1 MAAMDTSQFVAGG
14 ATGGPESF
22 PDLSHSFREVH
33 RSEFVLRTSKIES
46 RIAAKE

>member
-1 MAAMDTSQFVAGG
+1 MAAMGTSKFVAGG
-14 ATGGPESF
+14 ATGRPDSF

-33 RSEFVLRTSKIES
+33 RSDFKLRTSKIEG